1 MHSPVE
7 TYKTYNKNN
16 NNADIYLELTVVQNA
31 LC

>member
-7 TYKTYNKNN
+7 TYNKNN